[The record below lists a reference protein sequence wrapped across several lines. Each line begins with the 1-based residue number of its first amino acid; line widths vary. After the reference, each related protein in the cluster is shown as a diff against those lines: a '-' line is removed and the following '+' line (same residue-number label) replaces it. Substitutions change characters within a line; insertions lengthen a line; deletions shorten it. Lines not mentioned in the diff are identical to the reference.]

1 MTNQLSVKTILVT
14 GGAGF
19 IGSNFI
25 QRLLSTYDYHV
36 INLDA
41 LTYAGNLDNL
51 RDIEGDPRYRF
62 VHGDICDA
70 ELVDSLMREVD
81 AVVNFAAETHVDR
94 SLMEAGS
101 FIRTD
106 ILGAYVLLEAARR
119 HGVQRFLH
127 ISTDEVYGDIAPGLS
142 SREEDPL
149 RPRSPYAASKAG
161 AEMQCRAFRE
171 TYGLPVVISRGSNNI
186 GPCQHVEKAVPL
198 FITNAL
204 TDQPIPLYGDGLQVR
219 DWQYVADHC
228 RALDLILHQG
238 VAGEAYNV
246 GAGNER
252 PNIEVLTAILDL
264 LDKPRSLI
272 RHIEDRPGHDR
283 RYCLDSSKVRALG
296 WTPEHAFEAALEKT
310 VRWYVDNRW
319 WWEKVRS
326 GDFRDYYDRLYGAR
340 LAQGRPTP

>member
-1 MTNQLSVKTILVT
+1 MNSILVT

-19 IGSNFI
+19 IGSNFVHH
-25 QRLLSTYDYHV
+25 LLSTYDYHV
-36 INLDA
+36 VNLDA

-51 RDIEGDPRYRF
+51 RDIEGDARYRF
-62 VHGDICDA
+62 VHGNICDA
-70 ELVDSLMREVD
+70 ELVDSLMPEVD
-81 AVVNFAAETHVDR
+81 AVVNFAAESHVDR

-101 FIRTD
+101 FIKTD

-119 HGVQRFLH
+119 HGVERFLH
-127 ISTDEVYGDIAPGLS
+127 ISTDEVYGEIAPGLS
-142 SREEDPL
+142 SLEEDPL

-161 AEMQCRAFRE
+161 AEMQCRAFHE
-171 TYGLPVVISRGSNNI
+171 TYALPVVISRGSNNI
-186 GPCQHVEKAVPL
+186 GPYQHAEKAVPL

-228 RALDLILHQG
+228 RALDLVLHRG
-238 VAGEAYNV
+238 VAGEVYNV

-283 RYCLDSSKVRALG
+283 RYSLDSSKAHALG
-296 WTPEHAFEAALEKT
+296 WTPQYAFEAALEKT
-310 VRWYVDNRW
+310 VRWYVDNRR

-326 GDFRDYYDRLYGAR
+326 GDFRAYYDRLYGDR
-340 LAQGRPTP
+340 LARGRPPS

>member
-1 MTNQLSVKTILVT
+1 VNSILVT

-19 IGSNFI
+19 IGSNFVHH
-25 QRLLSTYDYHV
+25 LLSTYDYHV
-36 INLDA
+36 VNLDA

-51 RDIEGDPRYRF
+51 RDIEGDARYRF
-62 VHGDICDA
+62 VHGNICDA
-70 ELVDSLMREVD
+70 ELVDSLMPEVD
-81 AVVNFAAETHVDR
+81 AVVNFAAESHVDR

-101 FIRTD
+101 FIKTD

-119 HGVQRFLH
+119 HGVERFLH
-127 ISTDEVYGDIAPGLS
+127 ISTDEVYGEIAPGLS
-142 SREEDPL
+142 SLEEDPL

-161 AEMQCRAFRE
+161 AEMQCRAFHE

-186 GPCQHVEKAVPL
+186 GPYQHAEKAVPL

-228 RALDLILHQG
+228 RALDLVLHRG
-238 VAGEAYNV
+238 VAGEVYNV
-246 GAGNER
+246 GAGNGR

-264 LDKPRSLI
+264 LDKPHSLI

-283 RYCLDSSKVRALG
+283 RYSLDSSKAHALG
-296 WTPEHAFEAALEKT
+296 WRPQYVFEAALAKT

-326 GDFRDYYDRLYGAR
+326 GDFRAYYDRLYGDR
-340 LAQGRPTP
+340 LARGRPAS